1 MGCCSCK
8 YLNENCKKEGKVSGS
23 LYYCSKMK
31 TFVSG
36 ASSSCDSYCFE
47 YGRKV
52 YVRDEI
58 YNDGKNYYND
68 ATSPSFYLVVL
79 IILIIL
85 GLFLGVFN

>member
-8 YLNENCKKEGKVSGS
+8 YLNENCKKEGKVSGC
-23 LYYCSKMK
+23 LYYCSKIK
-31 TFVSG
+31 AYVNG
-36 ASSSCDSYCFE
+36 ASDSCDDYCFE

-52 YVRDEI
+52 YTRDEI
-58 YNDGKNYYND
+58 YNDGKTYYND
-68 ATSPSFYLVVL
+68 TTPVGFYLVIL